1 VPCGER
7 CFKSLPWRREVSS
20 TVLCRGSFA
29 AVSAATR
36 SPWKELSAWA
46 NGAEILQPTEH
57 GFEERLE
64 VDPGGGKFIP
74 YYTIVV
80 RKITAHKPLLKLDP

>member
-1 VPCGER
+1 MAR
-7 CFKSLPWRREVSS
+7 K
-20 TVLCRGSFA
+20 
-29 AVSAATR
+29 
-36 SPWKELSAWA
+36 
-46 NGAEILQPTEH
+46 ILQPTEH

-74 YYTIVV
+74 YYTIAM